1 MLLTIFFG
9 CKVVVV
15 MAHPKLSQLVAVL
28 AIAVLAHLEIATGQT
43 NVCTAP
49 PQTPDTP
56 RKLQQLKFA
65 AVRLL
70 YALLYI
76 SATRA
81 LSGFI
86 PRRLSSRASVVM
98 F

>member
-15 MAHPKLSQLVAVL
+15 MAHLKRSQLVAV
-28 AIAVLAHLEIATGQT
+28 AIAVLSHLEIVTGQT

-49 PQTPDTP
+49 PQIPDTP
-56 RKLQQLKFA
+56 RKLQQLNLRPTGCFMPFF
-65 AVRLL
+65 
-70 YALLYI
+70 I

-86 PRRLSSRASVVM
+86 PRRLSSVWPVL
-98 F
+98 

>member
-1 MLLTIFFG
+1 M
-9 CKVVVV
+9 
-15 MAHPKLSQLVAVL
+15 MAHPKLSQLVAVVV
-28 AIAVLAHLEIATGQT
+28 AVLAHLEIATGQT

-49 PQTPDTP
+49 PQIPDTP

-65 AVRLL
+65 AGRLL